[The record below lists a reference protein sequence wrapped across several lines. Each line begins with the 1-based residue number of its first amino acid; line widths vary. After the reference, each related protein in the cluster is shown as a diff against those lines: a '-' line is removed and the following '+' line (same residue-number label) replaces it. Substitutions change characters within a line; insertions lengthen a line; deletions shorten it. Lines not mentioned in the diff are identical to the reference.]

1 MQKVVDKN
9 DRLKNRTKHL
19 GGPLSEKKIHV
30 EDLYNMGFDP
40 GSKKN
45 YVE

>member
-1 MQKVVDKN
+1 MQEIVDKN

-19 GGPLSEKKIHV
+19 GGQLHEKPIHV
-30 EDLYNMGFDP
+30 EDLYDMGLDP

-45 YVE
+45 FTE